1 MTKLRA
7 IAANKEWLSL
17 EDATNE
23 LSIALNEQ
31 VTLKDIWQLA
41 IEKKLPLSVYFD
53 EPKYGKESELIPIY
67 NDKALLELAEEFDLY
82 ESDNIKNKLL
92 SHLIAPERK
101 KTLPYKGEEIDLS
114 TYIKKIV
121 HAVKARVLA
130 FSLENEQQKNDIRKR
145 LISLSGFETHL
156 DLDAIMFDGLLLNS
170 KNKVKPLLS
179 GVWDILPT
187 QHFLESLKAYFRSA
201 KGFRVTGYEPFL
213 YVKQNETIF
222 KLMTSDTS
230 LLFGKSP
237 SQALLNSLNKDITW
251 QAVSSFHNFAT
262 LVIRPE
268 NLQSFLNSR
277 LLKPE
282 ANTQSATESD
292 NQTTWGYTP
301 PKRWTDMNKVVYDAI
316 VTLNENGAEEP
327 KNIKELLPTINSMLK
342 QGVWKIT
349 KRTVVFNGCGDIL
362 SKESAS
368 VDSLNRILKSL
379 IT

>member
-130 FSLENEQQKNDIRKR
+130 FSLENEQQKSDIRKK
-145 LISLSGFETHL
+145 LISLSGFEPPL
-156 DLDAIMFDGLLLNS
+156 VLDAVMFDGLLLNT
-170 KNKVKPLLS
+170 KDKVTPLLS

-187 QHFLESLKAYFRSA
+187 QYFLESLKIYLHPP
-201 KGFRVTGYEPFL
+201 KGFRATRYEPFL
-213 YVKQNETIF
+213 YVRQNETIF
-222 KLMTSDTS
+222 KLT
-230 LLFGKSP
+230 KSEALP
-237 SQALLNSLNKDITW
+237 SAKNSTNQALLNSLNKDITW
-251 QAVSSFHNFAT
+251 QAVSSFHNLETF
-262 LVIRPE
+262 VIRPR
-268 NLQSFLNSR
+268 NLQSYLNNL
-277 LLKPE
+277 LLKPVASTPTSSTWE
-282 ANTQSATESD
+282 AHMPERTD
-292 NQTTWGYTP
+292 NLAEMIIEILEDAKNSGDPSP
-301 PKRWTDMNKVVYDAI
+301 PKAKQI
-316 VTLNENGAEEP
+316 VNR
-327 KNIKELLPTINSMLK
+327 LK
-342 QGVWKIT
+342 
-349 KRTVVFNGCGDIL
+349 TVV
-362 SKESAS
+362 A
-368 VDSLNRILKSL
+368 
-379 IT
+379 